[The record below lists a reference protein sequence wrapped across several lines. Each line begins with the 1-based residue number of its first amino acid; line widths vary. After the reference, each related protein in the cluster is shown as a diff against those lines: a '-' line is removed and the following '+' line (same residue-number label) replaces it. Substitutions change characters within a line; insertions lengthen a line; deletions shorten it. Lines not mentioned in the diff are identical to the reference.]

1 MKNTTV
7 LLILGAVLIILT
19 FTAKP
24 IKKAMTRGYQNK
36 NPGNIRLTF
45 LDSERK
51 KPEYW
56 KGEVKGTDKAFK
68 TFKSMPWGYRAIFVL
83 LRTYINTGKDT
94 IEKIIST
101 YAPSSENNTLS
112 YISSVVYT
120 SGIPKT
126 QKLSFDKPDE
136 LKKIVAGISLVE
148 NGISASTDEISKGY
162 ELFKTA

>member
-1 MKNTTV
+1 MNNRWL
-7 LLILGAVLIILT
+7 LLILGGVLIILT

-36 NPGNIRLTF
+36 NPGNIRLTP
-45 LDSERK
+45 DM
-51 KPEYW
+51 W

-68 TFKSMPWGYRAIFVL
+68 TFKSMPWGYRAIFII

-126 QKLSFDKPDE
+126 QKLSFDRPDE

-148 NGISASTDEISKGY
+148 NGISASTDEINKGY